1 MSNIVRFPNRPTL
14 KTFAED
20 LDVSEPTKTALFNY
34 LNKRQCPGNF
44 LTAVLTNNL
53 IEAVQYADE
62 KNTTSL
68 PNLVKW
74 LYQNAPMACWG
85 SDEAVEKWLNQ

>member
-53 IEAVQYADE
+53 IETVRAGF
-62 KNTTSL
+62 NSR
-68 PNLVKW
+68 
-74 LYQNAPMACWG
+74 G
-85 SDEAVEKWLNQ
+85 SPQIFLKILRSYTL